1 MIEID
6 YTKLPL
12 KELERLYFLHC
23 ETFDFICD
31 GDKQKVILERCES
44 E

>member
-6 YTKLPL
+6 YANLSL
-12 KELERLYFLHC
+12 MELERLSFLHS
-23 ETFDFICD
+23 ETFNFICD
-31 GDKQKVILERCES
+31 GDKQKVILERSKS